1 MLEYDMMTFPLESY
15 TEGKEGCKVG
25 VIEEGAEY
33 DGYSYTL
40 KIKMDPGCE
49 DTSYSM
55 EIIMILEDGILD

>member
-1 MLEYDMMTFPLESY
+1 MMTFPLESY